1 MNLPMLNLVANK
13 KVDQGFTLIELLV
26 IILMVGILAGVAAP
40 SWVGFLARQKLNTAQ
55 GEVFRAIQKS
65 QQRAKQEGK
74 TWYTQFREQ
83 SGKVQWRIGNDD
95 QAGTWI
101 ALNEAVAIEDSKTT
115 FPKDGAIWEVQ
126 FNFQGQAIGD
136 DGVNLGKITFSAD
149 NTPAKRCVFVSTIL
163 GSLREAKDGDCN

>member
-1 MNLPMLNLVANK
+1 MFNLVANK
-13 KVDQGFTLIELLV
+13 KANQGFTLIELLV
-26 IILMVGILAGVAAP
+26 IIIIVGILAGVAAP

-55 GEVFRAIQKS
+55 GEVFRAMQKA
-65 QQRAKQEGK
+65 QQRAKQESK

-83 SGKVQWRIGNDD
+83 GDQAQWRIGNAD

-101 ALNEAVAIEDSKTT
+101 DLNEVVVIEDSQTT
-115 FPKDGAIWEVQ
+115 FNQDGSIWEVQ
-126 FNFQGQAIGD
+126 FDFQGRAIGD
-136 DGVNLGKITFSAD
+136 DGVNLGRITLSAD